1 MPGPVIR
8 PAREDELR
16 ELGVIEQEADALFVE
31 IGMKDM
37 AAADPEIL
45 LPAQRAGRVL
55 VAVTRADEPVGFVRL
70 EIVDSTPHVEQV
82 SVLPGYAGHGLGS
95 RLLDAAEEWARKR
108 GYRRMTLITY
118 RDVPWNGPWYRRIG
132 WEVVEEDRLM
142 PELRALR
149 KREGVAGL
157 DVCPRQ
163 VMEKHLG

>member
-55 VAVTRADEPVGFVRL
+55 VAVTER
-70 EIVDSTPHVEQV
+70 T
-82 SVLPGYAGHGLGS
+82 S
-95 RLLDAAEEWARKR
+95 R
-108 GYRRMTLITY
+108 
-118 RDVPWNGPWYRRIG
+118 
-132 WEVVEEDRLM
+132 
-142 PELRALR
+142 
-149 KREGVAGL
+149 
-157 DVCPRQ
+157 
-163 VMEKHLG
+163 